1 MYKTDKA
8 ISKLQG
14 SFMYFPIN
22 IPDDVIKNAII
33 QLTRSLDSNF
43 LVNFRNVQRKIL
55 TRNRHGRN
63 QAEPI
68 EVLNFKTFRPEA
80 YSIINKLSR
89 NLRLVILKKTSF
101 QSNAG
106 SKSLL
111 ADVKSSSL
119 KLSQYFEKSKK

>member
-33 QLTRSLDSNF
+33 QLTKSLDSNF

-55 TRNRHGRN
+55 TRNRQMIFRPGRN
-63 QAEPI
+63 SNLFLRCILMECLS
-68 EVLNFKTFRPEA
+68 VLNTD
-80 YSIINKLSR
+80 
-89 NLRLVILKKTSF
+89 TGMM
-101 QSNAG
+101 AG
-106 SKSLL
+106 
-111 ADVKSSSL
+111 
-119 KLSQYFEKSKK
+119 ETR